1 VEAMNRKYSASLAI
15 MAALT
20 LSACGSGGDNS
31 QSICQS
37 TKTIAGELAATLE
50 LIVADFSGDQN
61 DRLAQ
66 SLDDLR
72 NLAPTDTSL
81 DQSKKLLEDSIES
94 LMSDLNAGDPSSASN
109 DVIDMTTAIQS
120 ITAACS
126 N

>member
-1 VEAMNRKYSASLAI
+1 MNRKRSASLAI
-15 MAALT
+15 VAALA
-20 LSACGSGGDNS
+20 LSACGGGGDNS

-37 TKTIAGELAATLE
+37 TKTIAGDLAATLD
-50 LIVADFSGDQN
+50 LIVADFSNAQN

-72 NLAPTDTSL
+72 NLTPSDASL
-81 DQSKKLLEDSIES
+81 NESKKLLEDSIQS
-94 LMSDLNAGDPSSASN
+94 LMSDLNAGDPASASN
-109 DVIDMTTAIQS
+109 DVVDMTTAIQS

>member
-1 VEAMNRKYSASLAI
+1 MNRKYSASLAI